1 MIEWLQIIGI
11 TGAVVLA
18 AAWIPEIIEIIR
30 IRESKLNPNFAKIA
44 LLGTTLLLLYSII
57 KADFVFIVVNGFIFA
72 QLCIAL
78 YYEYFVEP
86 KSKKRNKKK

>member
-1 MIEWLQIIGI
+1 MQIIGI
-11 TGAVVLA
+11 AGAVVLA

-44 LLGTTLLLLYSII
+44 LLGTTLLLAYSII
-57 KADFVFIVVNGFIFA
+57 KADFVFIAVNGFIFA

-78 YYEYFVEP
+78 YYEYVVEP
-86 KSKKRNKKK
+86 KSKKRNKKS